1 MISAALTTASIDR
14 VDVANYVD
22 SLFLVFIILV
32 ISSVAISWVVN
43 IRGSLPYNAPL
54 RAVTGFVEETTSPY
68 LNAFRRVLPTVGAG
82 GMGLD
87 LSPMV
92 GLILLF
98 VVRAIVVGLI
108 SG

>member
-1 MISAALTTASIDR
+1 MTTTGPLTGSIDR
-14 VDVANYVD
+14 ADVANYVD

-54 RAVTGFVEETTSPY
+54 RAVTGFIDETTSPY

-92 GLILLF
+92 GLIMLF
-98 VVRAIVVGLI
+98 VVRAIIVGLI